1 MKRFLPWLLVTAILL
16 CGCNSAASVSYG
28 DLNMD
33 RIAAAAAPKMGV
45 SNSIE
50 GTGVYPQWEDSD
62 ETLDAAEMESS
73 FTMDDDGEDFV
84 ILTVAQRQK
93 TAESKAGTVAFTR
106 QYDEVQLQSIRHPE
120 QAEQI
125 NEQIDTYLWRRQ
137 NRADDQEAGALEA
150 CEAAED
156 SGEAFYGWTNF
167 SDITVQRLDQN
178 YISVVAYNS
187 EYLGGAHQNSDQAA
201 MNFDMTTGSLL
212 SLSSIFRTE
221 YKESILARLLDR
233 LSEMESSFML
243 FDGYETT
250 VREKFE
256 QMPADMT
263 QNWYLTDRG
272 IVFFYNPYEISPYAS
287 GVVSV
292 ELSYVELAGFLR
304 DNFVRPDRDLETGG
318 SVNVQNAGKELNRK
332 QYQNVWDLSSGKG
345 TKLALT
351 TEGTVYNLRVSLVQL
366 TGDSTVSG
374 SLLLAANRF
383 TQEDALIL
391 TLPQTQDGA
400 QSSTGLQVDFNA
412 GDRKTAKTVYTL
424 GEDKS
429 SVVEVET
436 IN

>member
-1 MKRFLPWLLVTAILL
+1 MKRFLPWLLVIAMLL
-16 CGCNSAASVSYG
+16 CGCNSAGSVPYG

-33 RIAAAAAPKMGV
+33 RIAAAAAPKLGV
-45 SNSIE
+45 SNSVE
-50 GTGVYPQWEDSD
+50 GTGVYPQWEESD
-62 ETLDAAEMESS
+62 ETQDAAELESS
-73 FTMDDDGEDFV
+73 FTTADDGEDFV
-84 ILTVAQRQK
+84 VLTVAQQQEV
-93 TAESKAGTVAFTR
+93 AESKAGTAAFTR
-106 QYDEVQLQSIRHPE
+106 QYDKVQLQSIRHPE

-125 NEQIDTYLWRRQ
+125 NEQIDAYLRRRRNQ
-137 NRADDQEAGALEA
+137 ADDQESAALEA

-156 SGEAFYGWTNF
+156 SGETFYGWTSF

-187 EYLGGAHQNSDQAA
+187 EYLGGAHPNSDQAA

-212 SLSSIFRTE
+212 SLSSIFKTE

-263 QNWYLTDRG
+263 QNWYLTDHG

-304 DNFVRPDRDLETGG
+304 ENFVRPDQNRQTGG
-318 SVNVQNAGKELNRK
+318 SVSVQSAGRDLNLK
-332 QYQNVWDLSSGKG
+332 QYQNVLDLSSGKG
-345 TKLALT
+345 AKLVLT

-374 SLLLAANRF
+374 NLILAANRF
-383 TQEDALIL
+383 TQEDGLLL
-391 TLPQTQDGA
+391 TLPQSQGGA
-400 QSSTGLQVDFNA
+400 QSTTGVQVCFNA

-424 GEDKS
+424 GEDES